1 MKLADR
7 LMEFL
12 ERKNK
17 TKQYHNDGSIWEM
30 TKVGK
35 YYCLPAQLIAYEKEM
50 VLGGEVRA
58 LRSSSRSSEGSMTH
72 LNLKTTCKRFI
83 KSRCEKTYF
92 KCNAKSLVCN
102 LIFSLLS
109 VSKLIFQA
117 GIRFFGGTCER
128 YIYHLGLDVRTT
140 SWNDIIGETIEDLL
154 IGIRAKKRSS
164 HKNSFE
170 PVFSLKNMDLFE
182 KRKMAEKNNRKKNEA
197 NRNKK
202 LQNRR
207 GV

>member
-35 YYCLPAQLIAYEKEM
+35 CYCLPAQLIAYEKEI

-58 LRSSSRSSEGSMTH
+58 LRPSSRSSEGSMTH
-72 LNLKTTCKRFI
+72 LNLKTTCKRCI

-117 GIRFFGGTCER
+117 GIQFFGGKFER
-128 YIYHLGLDVRTT
+128 YIYHLGLDVRT
-140 SWNDIIGETIEDLL
+140 S
-154 IGIRAKKRSS
+154 
-164 HKNSFE
+164 
-170 PVFSLKNMDLFE
+170 
-182 KRKMAEKNNRKKNEA
+182 
-197 NRNKK
+197 
-202 LQNRR
+202 
-207 GV
+207 